1 MDPLLYIQDINK
13 KFDGTI
19 ALENFSLE
27 IPANTITGIIGPNG
41 AGKTTLFNVITG
53 FLVPESGSIHYQ
65 NQQLVGMPP
74 YQIARKGIVR
84 TFQQLRLI
92 TRLTCPGQYNAGF
105 PESGW
110 RTAAEYLYLFQTDQ
124 NPGTGKSKRGA
135 RDSQLVGHSGK
146 RKRAG

>member
-1 MDPLLYIQDINK
+1 MEKHILIRNYLSLGSESLPKSTTGRHATIPDRQKRHCPYFPAASIN
-13 KFDGTI
+13 
-19 ALENFSLE
+19 
-27 IPANTITGIIGPNG
+27 
-41 AGKTTLFNVITG
+41 
-53 FLVPESGSIHYQ
+53 H
-65 NQQLVGMPP
+65 PP
-74 YQIARKGIVR
+74 D
-84 TFQQLRLI
+84 
-92 TRLTCPGQYNAGF
+92 CPGQYNAGF